1 MSIVNVKSLLNSEKN
16 RDGIAE
22 MEVNAKKYNWLYW
35 IDNYPVTRHVKDV
48 TEKILSRMP
57 HLKIFPK
64 NASSVKVIDDNNTE
78 TSIKIIR
85 EFYLYV
91 DECPFALGNVG
102 YRDYTVSRRSHP
114 NETYGVFSRK
124 IQNAKYS
131 QDRDEYNLM
140 TTSDIDK
147 AVNIAMKFIAPYT
160 DKELAKEYYRD
171 ISNHVD
177 NVRRKAI
184 DKLDNILRGI
194 KYCGDKILA
203 EELLAI
209 KASGYK
215 FKTKEFNEA
224 IDTLEETYNKRVE
237 EEGRRVNAIFVR
249 LRNVGGDTYA
259 DVLEADDITR
269 HHYTKPE
276 FVSPPTTYAMDNLP
290 EHILS
295 GISVLNILQDGQYV
309 ERIGQKLDET
319 SFWLERER
327 V

>member
-1 MSIVNVKSLLNSEKN
+1 MNVVNVKSLVNSENNKK
-16 RDGIAE
+16 GIAE
-22 MEVNAKKYNWLYW
+22 MEVNGKKYNWLYW

-48 TEKILSRMP
+48 TEKILARMP

-64 NASSVKVIDDNNTE
+64 NASGVKVIGDNNVESST
-78 TSIKIIR
+78 KIIR

-177 NVRRKAI
+177 RVRRSAN
-184 DKLDNILRGI
+184 DNLDNVLRNI
-194 KYCGDKILA
+194 KYSGDKMQI
-203 EELLAI
+203 
-209 KASGYK
+209 
-215 FKTKEFNEA
+215 
-224 IDTLEETYNKRVE
+224 
-237 EEGRRVNAIFVR
+237 GRAHV
-249 LRNVGGDTYA
+249 
-259 DVLEADDITR
+259 
-269 HHYTKPE
+269 
-276 FVSPPTTYAMDNLP
+276 
-290 EHILS
+290 
-295 GISVLNILQDGQYV
+295 
-309 ERIGQKLDET
+309 
-319 SFWLERER
+319 
-327 V
+327 